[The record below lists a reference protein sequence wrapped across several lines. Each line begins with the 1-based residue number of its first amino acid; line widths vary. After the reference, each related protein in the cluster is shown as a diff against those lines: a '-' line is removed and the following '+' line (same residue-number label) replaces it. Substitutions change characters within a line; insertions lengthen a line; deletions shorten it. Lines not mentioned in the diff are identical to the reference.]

1 MTDAGYTAAQVY
13 VRGTVRRWGMG
24 RTLLVGVIGALVMVA
39 VGVIFAAYAAGQ
51 GAAPVEGESFTKP
64 PGTQVVLGD
73 QYSGGK
79 ALKITSGQALPTK
92 RVTITE
98 TSNVLVRAR
107 AGQTGGSPTLTIR
120 VDGTN
125 AGTRRITSKVLSD
138 YLYSGITLQPGTYT
152 IGLKGGNLA
161 QGRNVFVEVLS
172 FPAVTPPSDP
182 PVAVE
187 DSETVGEDSGATTI
201 DVLAN
206 DTDADGGTKTIESVT
221 QPANGTVEITNN
233 GNDLSYKPN
242 ADYCNDSPGTDP
254 ETFTYTISPGGSTAT
269 VSVKVTCVDDPPV
282 AVNDSA
288 TVEEDAAATNV
299 SVLTNDTDIDGGPK
313 TISSASDPAKGTVV
327 VTGGGSGLTYQPDPN
342 YCNDPP
348 ATNLDTFTYT
358 LNGDSQG
365 TVSMTVT
372 CVNDNPVATDESFNG
387 ASRAIGNTSLVVN
400 DPTDGAPD
408 PNGPQKTVSGDI
420 LSNDTDVDGPGP
432 LAVQAVSNKATTD
445 GGSVTIEADGDFTF
459 HPKAG
464 TSCTDHT
471 DSFDYTL
478 MDGNTPTAGT
488 DTGTVT
494 IDIQDCVWY
503 VDSSLGTNGD
513 GRSHS
518 PFNSLSGING
528 AGGTG
533 DPDDANQKIF
543 LYDGTYSG
551 GLPLE
556 NGQTLFSQRH
566 GLVVPDGG
574 SGNVTLEAAVPAGPN
589 TTITGGLT
597 LASGNTIQGIH
608 LGNATGAAL
617 FGTSVGNATM
627 NTATSGAIDNTTGK
641 AVDISNGTLNMVFTS
656 VSSSGSSTDGIRLD
670 NTAGTFNAAGGSI
683 QNATDQDVDISGNN
697 SSDTVD
703 FTYDGSITDDLGT
716 LVNVSGQNG
725 GTKDFNGAIS
735 DGNDGD
741 GGGIS
746 LNSNTGATVRFD
758 GGLTLSTGTNPAF
771 TATGG
776 GAVNVTGTANTIA
789 TTTGTAL
796 NVANTIIGSNG
807 LTFGSIS
814 ANGASSGI
822 VLNNT
827 GSTGRL
833 VVGPSVGGACNSIAT
848 CAGGTIQNST
858 GPAIS
863 LTNTRNV
870 SLTEMYIL
878 NGATHGISGTTM
890 TDASGGANPT
900 FELKNSFLESPGDGD
915 NESAIFFDTL
925 SAANITG
932 RMAVSDTTIQN
943 FEDVGLHVGNNSG
956 TLTIDV
962 TNVTFN
968 NNSDTNGEEGIDV
981 AAEGTANTTLD
992 VGGSTTFTDLEGGA
1006 MNVISQQ
1013 SGDVD
1018 MNINGTT
1025 TTGTGGPDNFPTPP
1039 AMTFSSEGSS
1049 SGMTFDITNNDILDS
1064 SGDGIFIGHEGV
1076 ITGRMTG
1083 NDVSN
1088 IALGDGL
1095 RIDTDTAAPNT
1106 ATILV
1111 DGNNFGNVAGNTGIG
1126 DDGIQVLHRD
1136 GTKTLNLTVTNNQ
1149 IKNTDSEGI
1158 RYFTDDDVSGGGP
1171 GNNVRI
1177 ANNQFG
1183 NNGVEDLSDSMV
1195 MISQDPG
1202 TDLCTHITGNTS
1214 VEGITLQQ
1222 SLSAVLQITQA
1233 STAAL
1238 AAVNGNATVTPS
1250 GTITFNGTCTTTPQP
1265 TNP

>member
-1 MTDAGYTAAQVY
+1 
-13 VRGTVRRWGMG
+13 
-24 RTLLVGVIGALVMVA
+24 
-39 VGVIFAAYAAGQ
+39 
-51 GAAPVEGESFTKP
+51 
-64 PGTQVVLGD
+64 
-73 QYSGGK
+73 
-79 ALKITSGQALPTK
+79 
-92 RVTITE
+92 
-98 TSNVLVRAR
+98 
-107 AGQTGGSPTLTIR
+107 
-120 VDGTN
+120 
-125 AGTRRITSKVLSD
+125 
-138 YLYSGITLQPGTYT
+138 
-152 IGLKGGNLA
+152 
-161 QGRNVFVEVLS
+161 
-172 FPAVTPPSDP
+172 
-182 PVAVE
+182 
-187 DSETVGEDSGATTI
+187 
-201 DVLAN
+201 
-206 DTDADGGTKTIESVT
+206 
-221 QPANGTVEITNN
+221 
-233 GNDLSYKPN
+233 
-242 ADYCNDSPGTDP
+242 
-254 ETFTYTISPGGSTAT
+254 
-269 VSVKVTCVDDPPV
+269 
-282 AVNDSA
+282 
-288 TVEEDAAATNV
+288 VEEDAAATNV

-432 LAVQAVSNKATTD
+432 LAV
-445 GGSVTIEADGDFTF
+445 
-459 HPKAG
+459 
-464 TSCTDHT
+464 
-471 DSFDYTL
+471 
-478 MDGNTPTAGT
+478 
-488 DTGTVT
+488 
-494 IDIQDCVWY
+494 
-503 VDSSLGTNGD
+503 
-513 GRSHS
+513 R
-518 PFNSLSGING
+518 
-528 AGGTG
+528 
-533 DPDDANQKIF
+533 
-543 LYDGTYSG
+543 
-551 GLPLE
+551 
-556 NGQTLFSQRH
+556 
-566 GLVVPDGG
+566 
-574 SGNVTLEAAVPAGPN
+574 
-589 TTITGGLT
+589 
-597 LASGNTIQGIH
+597 
-608 LGNATGAAL
+608 
-617 FGTSVGNATM
+617 
-627 NTATSGAIDNTTGK
+627 
-641 AVDISNGTLNMVFTS
+641 
-656 VSSSGSSTDGIRLD
+656 
-670 NTAGTFNAAGGSI
+670 
-683 QNATDQDVDISGNN
+683 
-697 SSDTVD
+697 
-703 FTYDGSITDDLGT
+703 
-716 LVNVSGQNG
+716 
-725 GTKDFNGAIS
+725 
-735 DGNDGD
+735 
-741 GGGIS
+741 
-746 LNSNTGATVRFD
+746 
-758 GGLTLSTGTNPAF
+758 
-771 TATGG
+771 
-776 GAVNVTGTANTIA
+776 
-789 TTTGTAL
+789 
-796 NVANTIIGSNG
+796 
-807 LTFGSIS
+807 
-814 ANGASSGI
+814 
-822 VLNNT
+822 
-827 GSTGRL
+827 
-833 VVGPSVGGACNSIAT
+833 
-848 CAGGTIQNST
+848 
-858 GPAIS
+858 
-863 LTNTRNV
+863 
-870 SLTEMYIL
+870 
-878 NGATHGISGTTM
+878 
-890 TDASGGANPT
+890 ANPT

-981 AAEGTANTTLD
+981 AAEGTANTTLN